1 MAFFNNVQ
9 TIKMDYM
16 QLANVFDKLLL
27 VPEYMSLWDDLIRK
41 LNRHYFGTV
50 TNTPDGRYTF
60 YMSAT
65 IVYFFPY
72 VKKYIW
78 IRDNNQ
84 KVVYEL
90 DKPNKYKL
98 FKKSALNAIVN
109 KKINMQINANQN
121 IQI

>member
-1 MAFFNNVQ
+1 MGLFSSVQ
-9 TIKMDYM
+9 TIKMDHM
-16 QLANVFDKLLL
+16 QLVNIFDRLIL
-27 VPEYMSLWDDLIRK
+27 VPEYMSMWDDLIKK

-50 TNTPDGRYTF
+50 TDTPDGKYTF

-65 IVYFFPY
+65 NVYLFPY
-72 VKKYIW
+72 VRKYIW

-90 DKPNKYKL
+90 DEPNKYKL

-109 KKINMQINANQN
+109 KKIN
-121 IQI
+121 IQMSMNRNVQV

>member
-1 MAFFNNVQ
+1 MGLFSSVQ
-9 TIKMDYM
+9 TIKMDHM
-16 QLANVFDKLLL
+16 QLVNIFDRLIL
-27 VPEYMSLWDDLIRK
+27 VPEYMSMWDDFIKK

-50 TNTPDGRYTF
+50 TDTPDGKYTF

-65 IVYFFPY
+65 NVYLFPY
-72 VKKYIW
+72 VRKYIW

-98 FKKSALNAIVN
+98 FKKSAINAIVN
-109 KKINMQINANQN
+109 KKINIQMSMNRN
-121 IQI
+121 IQV